1 MKEPV
6 WLTRQIVEFIHFEL
20 ILEYGGSH
28 GIKSEYILESSL
40 ARPQS
45 KYSYAEDPDMGLLAA
60 AYGYGLVKGHSFID
74 GNKRLGFM
82 AMYTFLGLNGYDL
95 VTSEAETVEV
105 IMDLVQGAISEEE
118 LADWLRARMI
128 PENSLE

>member
-45 KYSYAEDPDMGLLAA
+45 KFSYVEEPDMGLLAA
-60 AYGYGLVKGHSFID
+60 AYGYGLVKGHAFID

-105 IMDLVQGAISEEE
+105 IMDLVQGAISEEA

-128 PENSLE
+128 PEKSSE